1 MKTQSILTALM
12 LMALMFTGCAGK
24 SVNPAPIAPKDPL
37 RTHVPESFHFSVEDP
52 ETLGYLAEVKLK
64 SLAPDQRL
72 EVIVLRQLVEVSSE
86 KELAATFDSLWESQE
101 QIRELVNKPRRRSEY
116 LIPLTEIYY
125 LLSAGP
131 AASWQAETAERIYRA
146 TLQSVRPHQLSGYA
160 LHFYTLALLKNGKID
175 VAEPFLLRL
184 ENFTAPHVYLEDLAV
199 AMEYA
204 IEAKK
209 YQTACR
215 FIAALCRTG
224 TRYNL
229 ELPDGKICSAI
240 RALEKA
246 GRLDLALTALIPQ
259 VLGNPDFRKYTFV
272 RLLNETSENLSG
284 QSHIETM
291 AKDTKLVHTPTRPGP
306 ESTRPEIKTSSA
318 TIQRKILI
326 KVQIISAGNQSNYI
340 DPDLYEIGKDLRDTL
355 NFTSFTL
362 IGEENLRLK
371 TGEKGVLHLTQ
382 GHSLQ
387 ITPRSI
393 SDNISRIEVAITK
406 GNRQLLHTFIESVD
420 GGAMILGGPNVNE
433 ETLLLRI
440 ITFHKTNS
448 QVMALIQKKFEEFSH
463 RTVCM
468 CKCFET

>member
-1 MKTQSILTALM
+1 MKIQSILTALM
-12 LMALMFTGCAGK
+12 AMALMFTGCAGK

-37 RTHVPESFHFSVEDP
+37 RTHVPESFHFSVENS
-52 ETLGYLAEVKLK
+52 ETLRYLAEVNLK

-86 KELAATFDSLWESQE
+86 KELIAAFDSLWESQK

-116 LIPLTEIYY
+116 LIPMTEIYY

-131 AASWQAETAERIYRA
+131 AASWQAETAERIYRE
-146 TLQSVRPHQLSGYA
+146 TLHSVQPHQLSGYS

-184 ENFTAPHVYLEDLAV
+184 ENFTAPHVYLQDIAV

-204 IEAKK
+204 IAAKK
-209 YQTACR
+209 YQSACR

-224 TRYNL
+224 TRHNL

-246 GRLDLALTALIPQ
+246 GRLDLALTALKPQ
-259 VLGNPDFRKYTFV
+259 VLGNPDLRKYSFV
-272 RLLNETSENLSG
+272 RLLNKTGKKFSG

-291 AKDTKLVHTPTRPGP
+291 AKDVKPIHTPTSPGP

-326 KVQIISAGNQSNYI
+326 KVQIISAGNQSNYT
-340 DPDLYEIGKDLRDTL
+340 DPDLYEIGKYLRETL

-362 IGEENLRLK
+362 IGEEKLRLK

-387 ITPRSI
+387 IIPQSI
-393 SDNISRIEVAITK
+393 SDSISRIEVAITK
-406 GNRQLLHTFIESVD
+406 GNRQLLHTLIESVD
-420 GGAMILGGPNVNE
+420 EGATIIGGPQSEDKAV
-433 ETLLLRI
+433 LLRI
-440 ITFHKTNS
+440 ITFLPEQSH
-448 QVMALIQKKFEEFSH
+448 VYFSG
-463 RTVCM
+463 RQAA
-468 CKCFET
+468 

>member
-1 MKTQSILTALM
+1 MKTQSILVALM
-12 LMALMFTGCAGK
+12 AMALMFTGCAGK

-37 RTHVPESFHFSVEDP
+37 RTHVPESFHFNVEDS
-52 ETLGYLAEVKLK
+52 ETLVYLDEVKLK

-72 EVIVLRQLVEVSSE
+72 EVIVLRQLAEISSE
-86 KELAATFDSLWESQE
+86 KELAAAFDSLWESQK
-101 QIRELVNKPRRRSEY
+101 QIRELINKPRRRNEY

-131 AASWQAETAERIYRA
+131 AASWQAETAERIYCE
-146 TLQSVRPHQLSGYA
+146 TLHGVQPHQISGYA

-184 ENFTAPHVYLEDLAV
+184 ENFTAPHVYLQDLAV

-204 IEAKK
+204 IAAKK
-209 YQTACR
+209 HQLACR

-229 ELPDGKICSAI
+229 ELPDGKIYSAL
-240 RALEKA
+240 RALEKV
-246 GRLDLALTALIPQ
+246 GRLDLALTALMPQ
-259 VLGNPDFRKYTFV
+259 VRENPDLRKYSFV
-272 RLLNETSENLSG
+272 RLLNETSENSSG

-291 AKDTKLVHTPTRPGP
+291 AKDVKPIHTPTPRP
-306 ESTRPEIKTSSA
+306 ESTGPEIKTSLA
-318 TIQRKILI
+318 TVQRKILI
-326 KVQIISAGNQSNYI
+326 KVQIISASNQSNYT
-340 DPDLYEIGKDLRDTL
+340 DPDLFEIGKDLRDTL

-362 IGEENLRLK
+362 VGEENLRLK

-387 ITPRSI
+387 IIPQSI

-406 GNRQLLHTFIESVD
+406 GNRQLMHTLIESVD
-420 GGAMILGGPNVNE
+420 QGAIILGGPNVNE

-463 RTVCM
+463 RTVCLS
-468 CKCFET
+468 KCFET

>member
-12 LMALMFTGCAGK
+12 AMALMFTGCAGK
-24 SVNPAPIAPKDPL
+24 SVNPAPIAPKDPM
-37 RTHVPESFHFSVEDP
+37 RTHVPESFHFNVEDSG
-52 ETLGYLAEVKLK
+52 TIRYLAEVKLK

-86 KELAATFDSLWESQE
+86 KELAAAFDSLWESQK

-131 AASWQAETAERIYRA
+131 AASWQAETAERIYRE
-146 TLQSVRPHQLSGYA
+146 TLHSVQPHQISGYS

-184 ENFTAPHVYLEDLAV
+184 ENFTTPHVYLQDLAV

-204 IEAKK
+204 IAAKK
-209 YQTACR
+209 YQSACR

-224 TRYNL
+224 TGYNL
-229 ELPDGKICSAI
+229 ELPDGKIYSAI

-246 GRLDLALTALIPQ
+246 GRLDLALTALMPQ
-259 VLGNPDFRKYTFV
+259 VRENPDLRKYSFV
-272 RLLNETSENLSG
+272 RLLNETVENSSG

-291 AKDTKLVHTPTRPGP
+291 AKGTKPAHTPTPRP

-326 KVQIISAGNQSNYI
+326 KVQIISASNQSNFT
-340 DPDLYEIGKDLRDTL
+340 DPDLFEIDKDLRETL

-362 IGEENLRLK
+362 IGEEKLLLK
-371 TGEKGVLHLTQ
+371 TGEKGVLNLTQ

-387 ITPRSI
+387 IIPQSI
-393 SDNISRIEVAITK
+393 SDNSSRIEVAITK

-420 GGAMILGGPNVNE
+420 EGATIIGGPRSE
-433 ETLLLRI
+433 GEAILLRI
-440 ITFHKTNS
+440 ITF
-448 QVMALIQKKFEEFSH
+448 LPE
-463 RTVCM
+463 
-468 CKCFET
+468 

>member
-12 LMALMFTGCAGK
+12 AMALMLSGCAGK

-37 RTHVPESFHFSVEDP
+37 RTHVPESFHFNVENS
-52 ETLGYLAEVKLK
+52 ETLRYLAEVKLK

-72 EVIVLRQLVEVSSE
+72 EVIVLRQLVDVSSE
-86 KELAATFDSLWESQE
+86 KELAATFDRLWESQE
-101 QIRELVNKPRRRSEY
+101 QIRELVNKPRRRNEY

-131 AASWQAETAERIYRA
+131 AASWRAETAERIYRE
-146 TLQSVRPHQLSGYA
+146 TLHGVQPHQISGYA
-160 LHFYTLALLKNGKID
+160 LHFYTLALLKNGKIHI
-175 VAEPFLLRL
+175 AEPFLLRL
-184 ENFTAPHVYLEDLAV
+184 GNFTTPHVYLQDLAV

-204 IEAKK
+204 IAAKK
-209 YQTACR
+209 YQLACG

-229 ELPDGKICSAI
+229 ELPDGKIYSAI

-246 GRLDLALTALIPQ
+246 GRLDLAVTALMPR
-259 VLGNPDFRKYTFV
+259 VRENPDLRKYSFV
-272 RLLNETSENLSG
+272 RLLNETVENSSS

-291 AKDTKLVHTPTRPGP
+291 AKDVKPAHTPTPRP
-306 ESTRPEIKTSSA
+306 ESTRPEIKSSSA
-318 TIQRKILI
+318 TVQRKILI
-326 KVQIISAGNQSNYI
+326 KVQIISAGNQSNYT

-382 GHSLQ
+382 GHSLT
-387 ITPRSI
+387 IIPRSI
-393 SDNISRIEVAITK
+393 GGNNSCIEVAITK
-406 GNRQLLHTFIESVD
+406 GNRQLLHTLIESVD
-420 GGAMILGGPNVNE
+420 EGATIIGGPQSE
-433 ETLLLRI
+433 GEAILLRI
-440 ITFHKTNS
+440 ITFFPKQS
-448 QVMALIQKKFEEFSH
+448 RVCFSV
-463 RTVCM
+463 RQAA
-468 CKCFET
+468 